1 MANSTLMS
9 SYPEIAFGGFS
20 EMDSMVSFYIRVNAL
35 VGPSTVLADI
45 GCGRGAYGE
54 DPLPFRRNLRVF
66 RGRVA
71 RVIGLDVDP
80 EASENP
86 HIDEFRLL
94 TGSAFPLDDASVDVI
109 LADAVIEHVE
119 DPQTFFRECAR
130 VLRPGGYLCL
140 RTTNLLSYVGMAARL
155 IPNRLHARILSRV
168 QNRREERDVFPTLYR
183 CNTIGKLRRALERS
197 GFEAV
202 VYGVHGE
209 PSYLAFSKPVFKLG
223 VALHRLAPRSFG
235 ASLMGFARRR

>member
-1 MANSTLMS
+1 M
-9 SYPEIAFGGFS
+9 Y
-20 EMDSMVSFYIRVNAL
+20 SMVSFYIRVNAL

-80 EASENP
+80 EARENP

-94 TGSAFPLDDASVDVI
+94 TGSTFPLEDASVDVI

-119 DPQTFFRECAR
+119 DPAAFFRECAR
-130 VLRPGGYLCL
+130 VLRPGGHLCL
-140 RTTNLLSYVGMAARL
+140 RTTNLISYVGMAARL
-155 IPNRLHARILSRV
+155 IPN
-168 QNRREERDVFPTLYR
+168 
-183 CNTIGKLRRALERS
+183 
-197 GFEAV
+197 
-202 VYGVHGE
+202 
-209 PSYLAFSKPVFKLG
+209 
-223 VALHRLAPRSFG
+223 
-235 ASLMGFARRR
+235 